1 MEKQWRKMTKGQQ
14 IEYAIFK
21 AVSEYSFVEWL
32 ETWGIREKDW
42 KKFMDAGKA
51 ALHKPH
57 QVTNK
62 DLTDFCNDMGGLC
75 ERKNCEYYEECNA
88 YENTYG
94 DIPFA
99 EDTLHPDRYTD
110 EVIVIEESDEDGD

>member
-1 MEKQWRKMTKGQQ
+1 MEKMTKGQQ

-21 AVSEYSFVEWL
+21 AVSEYSFVDWL

-57 QVTNK
+57 QVTNR
-62 DLTDFCNDMGGLC
+62 DLIDFCNDMGGLC
-75 ERKNCEYYEECNA
+75 RVENCEYYEECNT
-88 YENTYG
+88 YESTYG
-94 DIPFA
+94 YIPFA

>member
-51 ALHKPH
+51 ALHKPY

-75 ERKNCEYYEECNA
+75 ERNDCEYYKECNA
-88 YENTYG
+88 YENIYG

-99 EDTLHPDRYTD
+99 EDILHPDRYTD
-110 EVIVIEESDEDGD
+110 EVIVVEESDEDGD